1 VGTTQAYLLRKVLV
15 KAAHLARLLQHP
27 GVQAKLANL
36 DFRLADTRTTVRAGA
51 RDPKRASPSLLRPSP
66 RRNCTTE

>member
-1 VGTTQAYLLRKVLV
+1 MTTGGPVGTTLEKAYLLRKVPV

-36 DFRLADTRTTVRAGA
+36 NFRLAETRTTVRLVPVTPGGQAL
-51 RDPKRASPSLLRPSP
+51 PF
-66 RRNCTTE
+66 